1 MKVRELL
8 YLILACALA
17 WAGWGSTAPEGAWQA
32 VIALILVIA
41 GIRHI
46 AEGDYT
52 LVYAVLAF
60 AFVWVTY
67 LKA

>member
-1 MKVRELL
+1 M
-8 YLILACALA
+8 
-17 WAGWGSTAPEGAWQA
+17 WGSAAPESAWQA

-41 GIRHI
+41 GIRHV

-52 LVYAVLAF
+52 LVYAVLAY
-60 AFVWVTY
+60 AFVVTY

>member
-1 MKVRELL
+1 MKVRDLL

-17 WAGWGSTAPEGAWQA
+17 WAVWGSTAPEGAWQA

-52 LVYAVLAF
+52 LVYAVLAY
-60 AFVWVTY
+60 ALVVAY